1 MFKKEKI
8 EPKKEDLIER
18 FRTLPNRKLSEIEKQ
33 MIFIL
38 MEKSKIK
45 RERSMMILN
54 KGFLIFFGFIIIA
67 TMSKFDHFIRQTH
80 INFLF
85 LLGIIVLIVS
95 VVLYQGVISE
105 EEKNL
110 EKLLDSFLK

>member
-1 MFKKEKI
+1 MFKKENI
-8 EPKKEDLIER
+8 DTKKEDLIDA

-33 MIFIL
+33 VIFII

-67 TMSKFDHFIRQTH
+67 ALSRFDKFISQTF

-85 LLGIIVLIVS
+85 LLGIAVLIVS
-95 VVLYQGVISE
+95 VWLYQGVISE

-110 EKLLDSFLK
+110 DKLLDNFLK